1 MSISAARTTETG
13 RTESAFASRIMAA
26 LDWLGAHAW
35 LLIAPLTVP
44 ALWPF
49 LAYGLPRSSDGENHL
64 LRLGLLDTAVRHGI
78 FYPRWMPEMLL
89 GFGYPRFGFY
99 APAGYYL
106 VYGLHRLG
114 FSLYTAFILGFVIG
128 LAAAGFGMYFL
139 AADIFGE
146 KRRWAALVAATAY
159 LYAPYLLV
167 DTYIRGDFS
176 EVLAL
181 GLFPWALWV
190 ARRIL
195 RSDDPGRYFIPFVLI
210 IAGLALCHPLVLML
224 TTPILAGYMA
234 LHWFLGGR
242 SARGGAWALAGLIG
256 AMGVSAFYW
265 LPVVADRSFLGAVGY
280 DLARDVWL
288 PGSAWRGNNF
298 LDPGLT
304 YAYQAAWPIVRFGFV
319 QLALAGAGVILAR
332 RRDAEWIYFIA
343 VATAT
348 AILGTHWALPL
359 WQSSETLTA
368 IQFTWRVLAVLSL
381 PLALFTGGV
390 VLPFRHSHWRLVAT
404 ALAITLIIVAQRPR
418 LATKDVYASGSV
430 DLSPAVMAQWELER
444 DALVG
449 AEGNTT
455 LQEFRPR
462 WAGST
467 LEYDGEAAPAA
478 RDLEMTLEQGNAL
491 DLKMQLE
498 SAGGPLRFTTF
509 YYPGWRVQTEAGL
522 LQTYPSTNLGLL
534 TVDLPPGAHSLS
546 VTWVGTASQRAAA
559 TVSLISLGA
568 VAAVAWFVARR
579 RVQALLPLALLGVVV
594 ALIGP
599 PPMQPI
605 NAPTKPVDVDG
616 VQLLG
621 YRAEQD
627 DAHLYI
633 YPYWLVRETPP
644 ESARTRWELR
654 DATGRPVVELTSRA
668 WYNTSPGSN
677 WPPGTLADD
686 AYRLSLPSDLPA
698 GTYELA
704 VSLDDAPATVV
715 GSVILETPAA
725 LAPTPQYEANATFG
739 DVFRLAGYDLTG
751 AMTDPEVNE
760 RAVARAGDVL
770 TVTLYWRA
778 DRTPEDSAHAFVHL
792 VDVQGRP
799 VAQEDHLP
807 GPTFS
812 PPRLWNNITL
822 RPDYYRL
829 LIPDDTP
836 GGLYWPA
843 VGMYDEALERLP
855 ARAAADA
862 PPMDDFKL
870 PPIKILAR
878 EGQPAMKLSAR
889 FDDLAALTGYD
900 LHPPEGGVRPGDTL
914 TVTVHLEALGATGT
928 DYTRFLHL
936 HDAGLGMAAQSDS
949 PPQDGV
955 NPTSTWAS
963 GEHIADSITLR
974 VSPDA
979 QPGEYTLYLGFYDP
993 QGGGERLPAWLSD
1006 GNVAPDGRV
1015 PLGTVRIEN

>member
-1 MSISAARTTETG
+1 MSVSAARTTETG
-13 RTESAFASRIMAA
+13 RTESAFTSRIMAA
-26 LDWLGAHAW
+26 LDWLSRRAW
-35 LLIAPLTVP
+35 LLIAPLAVP

-106 VYGLHRLG
+106 VYGLHQLG

-128 LAAAGFGMYFL
+128 LLLAGFGMYFL
-139 AADIFGE
+139 AADIFGD

-181 GLFPWALWV
+181 GLFPWALWA

-195 RSDDPGRYFIPFVLI
+195 RSDDPGRYFIPFVLMV
-210 IAGLALCHPLVLML
+210 AGLALCHPLALML
-224 TTPILAGYMA
+224 TAPVLAGYMA
-234 LHWFLGGR
+234 LHWFLSGR
-242 SARGGAWALAGLIG
+242 SARRGAWALAGLIG

-288 PGSAWRGNNF
+288 PGSAWRNNNF
-298 LDPGLT
+298 LDPGLI

-319 QLALAGAGVILAR
+319 QLTLAGAGVILAR

-343 VATAT
+343 VAAGTAF
-348 AILGTHWALPL
+348 LGTHWALPL

-368 IQFTWRVLAVLSL
+368 IQFTWRVLAVTSL
-381 PLALFTGGV
+381 PLALLAGGV
-390 VLPFRHSHWRLVAT
+390 VLPFRGSNLQIVPAALVIA
-404 ALAITLIIVAQRPR
+404 LIIVAQAPR
-418 LATKDVYASGSV
+418 LATKDVYAAGSV

-462 WAGST
+462 WAGPT
-467 LEYDGEAAPAA
+467 LEYDGVPAPAA
-478 RDLEMTLEQGNAL
+478 RDLTITLERGNAL
-491 DLKMQLE
+491 DLEMQLE

-509 YYPGWRVQTEAGL
+509 YYPGWQVQTEAGP
-522 LQTYPSTNLGLL
+522 LQSYPSTNLGLL
-534 TVDLPPGAHSLS
+534 TVDLPPGAHALR

-568 VAAVAWFVARR
+568 VALVAWFVARR
-579 RVQALLPLALLGVVV
+579 RIQALIPLALLSVVV
-594 ALIGP
+594 ALVGS
-599 PPMQPI
+599 PPMEAIQTP
-605 NAPTKPVDVDG
+605 ARPVNTDG

-627 DAHLYI
+627 DAYFYV
-633 YPYWLVRETPP
+633 YPYWLVRETLPDNW
-644 ESARTRWELR
+644 RTRWELR
-654 DATGRPVVELTSRA
+654 EAAGRPVVELTSRA
-668 WYNTSPGSN
+668 WYNTSPSSN
-677 WPPGTLADD
+677 WPAGTLADD
-686 AYRLSLPSDLPA
+686 AYRLSLPPDLPS
-698 GTYELA
+698 GSYELA
-704 VSLDDAPATVV
+704 VSTDDGPATVV
-715 GSVILETPAA
+715 GAVTLETPARPA
-725 LAPTPQYEANATFG
+725 RTPQHETDAIFG
-739 DVFRLAGYDLTG
+739 DVFRLDGYDLAG
-751 AMTDPEVNE
+751 AQTMEEAPAA
-760 RAVARAGDVL
+760 RPGARAGDVL
-770 TVTLYWRA
+770 TYTLYWRA
-778 DRTPEDSAHAFVHL
+778 DATPEESAHAFVHL
-792 VDVQGRP
+792 VDAQGRP

-812 PPRLWNNITL
+812 PPRLWDAVAP

-829 LIPDDTP
+829 LIPADAP

-843 VGMYDEALERLP
+843 VGMYDATLERLP
-855 ARAAADA
+855 AHAAAEA
-862 PPMDDFKL
+862 PPTDDFKL
-870 PPIKILAR
+870 PPIKILA
-878 EGQPAMKLSAR
+878 QPKRPAVKLTAR
-889 FDDLAALTGYD
+889 FGDLATLTGYD
-900 LHPPEGGVRPGDTL
+900 LHLPEGGVRSGDAL
-914 TVTVHLEALGATGT
+914 TVTVHLEALGNVGA

-936 HDAGLGMAAQSDS
+936 HDAGLGMAAQYDS

-955 NPTSTWAS
+955 NPTSSWLP
-963 GEHIADSITLR
+963 GEHIADPITLQVR
-974 VSPDA
+974 PDA

-993 QGGGERLPAWLSD
+993 QTVERLPAWL
-1006 GNVAPDGRV
+1006 GNGDAAPDSRV
-1015 PLGTVRIEN
+1015 PLGTIRVEP